1 MANNEELNVTEAT
14 YEEIPETE
22 AIEETTEENDDL
34 DEENLVEVSDLDSEE
49 SKGIS
54 PLLVA
59 AAAGVAYIGFK
70 AAKKGYGKLKDKLA
84 EKKEEKSKKVKLTKE
99 QKALA
104 EATFE
109 KLLAEGYSPE
119 DATEEFELL
128 QRNAEALPKVKSEG

>member
-1 MANNEELNVTEAT
+1 MANEELRIEEAT

-22 AIEETTEENDDL
+22 VIEETPEENDAL
-34 DEENLVEVSDLDSEE
+34 EESDLVEISDLDDSE
-49 SKGIS
+49 SKGVS

-70 AAKKGYGKLKDKLA
+70 AAKKGYGKLKGKLA
-84 EKKEEKSKKVKLTKE
+84 EKKAEKSKKVKLTKE

-109 KLLAEGYSPE
+109 KLLAEGYSEE
-119 DATEEFELL
+119 DAKEEFELL
-128 QRNAEALPKVKSEG
+128 QRNAEALPKVKAEG